1 MKNIELLLKNNI
13 KKFGEIS
20 VESFFNVV
28 LYHEKY
34 GYYKKSNII
43 GKSGD
48 FITAPEISQTFGEII
63 SNVFLLN
70 YNEVKNEK
78 LFLY

>member
-20 VESFFNVV
+20 VENFFNVV

-34 GYYKKSNII
+34 GYYQKKSIE
-43 GKSGD
+43 K
-48 FITAPEISQTFGEII
+48 T
-63 SNVFLLN
+63 LN
-70 YNEVKNEK
+70 KK
-78 LFLY
+78 Q